1 MIKLAKKKKRK
12 KEGEG
17 RNLTIPNK
25 PVKRSKTGT
34 NLLLRDAG
42 KDGKTF
48 FFLTKEII
56 IKGYDSDYL

>member
-48 FFLTKEII
+48 FLTKEII

>member
-48 FFLTKEII
+48 FFFN
-56 IKGYDSDYL
+56 